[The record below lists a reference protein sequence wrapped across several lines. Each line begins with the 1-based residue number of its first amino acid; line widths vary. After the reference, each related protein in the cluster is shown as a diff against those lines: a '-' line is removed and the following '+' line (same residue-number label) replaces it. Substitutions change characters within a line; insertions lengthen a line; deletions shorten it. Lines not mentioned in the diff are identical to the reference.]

1 MKKYTL
7 IAIFLSMN
15 ILSDMVYKFDNQA
28 DELRFNN
35 LIKEIRCPKCT
46 SGSLSSSNAPISE
59 DLKLKI
65 VEMIK
70 DGKSDSDIKEYVSD
84 RFGKESLYDPEF
96 TQQTYILW
104 FGPLIFIV
112 IAFII
117 FFFRKKT

>member
-1 MKKYTL
+1 MKKYFL
-7 IAIFLSMN
+7 IIIFLSTH
-15 ILSDMVYKFDNQA
+15 ISSDMVYKFDNQA

-70 DGKSDSDIKEYVSD
+70 DGKSDSDIKQYVSD

>member
-1 MKKYTL
+1 MKKYFL
-7 IAIFLSMN
+7 IIIFLSMH
-15 ILSDMVYKFDNQA
+15 ISSDMVYKFDNQA

-46 SGSLSSSNAPISE
+46 SGSLSSSNAQISE

-70 DGKSDSDIKEYVSD
+70 DGKSDSDIKQYVSD

>member
-7 IAIFLSMN
+7 IAIFLSMH
-15 ILSDMVYKFDNQA
+15 IFSDMVYKFDNQE

-70 DGKSDSDIKEYVSD
+70 DGKSDSDIKEYVSY

>member
-7 IAIFLSMN
+7 MAIFLSMN
-15 ILSDMVYKFDNQA
+15 MFSDMVYKFDNQE

-59 DLKLKI
+59 DLKLRI

-70 DGKSDSDIKEYVSD
+70 EGKSDSDIKEYVSD

>member
-1 MKKYTL
+1 MKKYFL
-7 IAIFLSMN
+7 IIIFLSMH
-15 ILSDMVYKFDNQA
+15 ISSDMVYKFDNQA

-46 SGSLSSSNAPISE
+46 SGPLSSSNAPISE

-70 DGKSDSDIKEYVSD
+70 DGKSDSDIKQYVSD

>member
-15 ILSDMVYKFDNQA
+15 IFSDMVYKFDNLE

>member
-1 MKKYTL
+1 MKKYFL
-7 IAIFLSMN
+7 IIIFLSMH
-15 ILSDMVYKFDNQA
+15 ISSDMVYKFDNQA

-70 DGKSDSDIKEYVSD
+70 DGKSDSDIKQYVSD

-96 TQQTYILW
+96 TQQTFILW

>member
-15 ILSDMVYKFDNQA
+15 IFSDMVYKFDNQE

-96 TQQTYILW
+96 TQQTSILW

>member
-15 ILSDMVYKFDNQA
+15 IFSDMVYKFDNQE

-70 DGKSDSDIKEYVSD
+70 DGKSDSDIKEYISD

>member
-1 MKKYTL
+1 MKKYFL
-7 IAIFLSMN
+7 IIIFLSMH
-15 ILSDMVYKFDNQA
+15 ISSDMVYKFDNQA

-70 DGKSDSDIKEYVSD
+70 DGKSDSDIKQYVSD

-96 TQQTYILW
+96 SQQTYILW

>member
-15 ILSDMVYKFDNQA
+15 IFSDMVYKFDNLE

-96 TQQTYILW
+96 TKQTYILW

>member
-7 IAIFLSMN
+7 ITIFLSMN
-15 ILSDMVYKFDNQA
+15 IFSDMVYKFDNQE

-70 DGKSDSDIKEYVSD
+70 DGKSDSDIKQYVSD

>member
-15 ILSDMVYKFDNQA
+15 IFSDIVYKFDNQE

-70 DGKSDSDIKEYVSD
+70 DGKSDSDIKQYVSD

-96 TQQTYILW
+96 SQQTFILW

>member
-1 MKKYTL
+1 MKKYFL
-7 IAIFLSMN
+7 IIIFLSMN
-15 ILSDMVYKFDNQA
+15 IFSDMVYKFDNQA

-70 DGKSDSDIKEYVSD
+70 DGKSDSDIKQYVSD

>member
-15 ILSDMVYKFDNQA
+15 IFSDMVYKFDNQE

-70 DGKSDSDIKEYVSD
+70 DGKSDSDIKQYVSD

-96 TQQTYILW
+96 TQHTYILW

>member
-15 ILSDMVYKFDNQA
+15 IFSDIVYKFDNQE

-84 RFGKESLYDPEF
+84 RFGKESLYDPVF

>member
-15 ILSDMVYKFDNQA
+15 IFSDMVYKFDNQA

-70 DGKSDSDIKEYVSD
+70 EGKSDSDIKEYVSD

>member
-15 ILSDMVYKFDNQA
+15 IFSDMVYKFDNQE

-96 TQQTYILW
+96 TKQTYILW

>member
-15 ILSDMVYKFDNQA
+15 MFSDMVYKFDNQE

-59 DLKLKI
+59 DLKLRI

-112 IAFII
+112 IAFMI

>member
-15 ILSDMVYKFDNQA
+15 IFSDMVYKFDNQE

-117 FFFRKKT
+117 FFLRKKT

>member
-1 MKKYTL
+1 MKKYFL
-7 IAIFLSMN
+7 IIIFLSMH
-15 ILSDMVYKFDNQA
+15 ISSDMVYKFDNQA

>member
-1 MKKYTL
+1 MKKYFL
-7 IAIFLSMN
+7 IIIFLSMH
-15 ILSDMVYKFDNQA
+15 ISSDMVYKFDNQA

-96 TQQTYILW
+96 SQQTFILW

>member
-15 ILSDMVYKFDNQA
+15 IFSDMVYKFDNHE

-35 LIKEIRCPKCT
+35 LIKEIRCRKCT

>member
-7 IAIFLSMN
+7 IAIFLSMH
-15 ILSDMVYKFDNQA
+15 IFSDMVYKFDNQA

-70 DGKSDSDIKEYVSD
+70 DGKSDSDIKQYVSD

>member
-1 MKKYTL
+1 MKKNIL
-7 IAIFLSMN
+7 IAIFLSFN
-15 ILSDMVYKFDNQA
+15 VFSDMVYKFENQA

-59 DLKLKI
+59 DLKFKI

>member
-15 ILSDMVYKFDNQA
+15 MFSDMVYKFDNQE

>member
-15 ILSDMVYKFDNQA
+15 IFSDMVYKFDNQE

-59 DLKLKI
+59 DLKLRI

-84 RFGKESLYDPEF
+84 RFGKESLYDPEL

>member
-1 MKKYTL
+1 MKKNTL
-7 IAIFLSMN
+7 IAIFLSMHTF
-15 ILSDMVYKFDNQA
+15 SDMVYKFDNQE

>member
-15 ILSDMVYKFDNQA
+15 IFSDMVYKFDNQE
-28 DELRFNN
+28 DEARFNN

-59 DLKLKI
+59 DLKFKI

>member
-15 ILSDMVYKFDNQA
+15 IFSDMVYKFDNQE

-46 SGSLSSSNAPISE
+46 SGSLSSTNAQISE

-96 TQQTYILW
+96 SQQTFILW

>member
-15 ILSDMVYKFDNQA
+15 IFSDMVYKFDNQE

-70 DGKSDSDIKEYVSD
+70 DGKSDSDIKQYVSD

>member
-15 ILSDMVYKFDNQA
+15 IFSDMVYKFDNQA

-104 FGPLIFIV
+104 YGPLIFIV

>member
-15 ILSDMVYKFDNQA
+15 IFSDMVYKFDNQA

-59 DLKLKI
+59 DLKLRI

>member
-15 ILSDMVYKFDNQA
+15 IFSDMVYKFDNQE

-96 TQQTYILW
+96 SQQTFILW

-117 FFFRKKT
+117 FFFRKKI

>member
-15 ILSDMVYKFDNQA
+15 IFSDMVYKFDNQE

-46 SGSLSSSNAPISE
+46 SGSLSSSNAPIYE

>member
-1 MKKYTL
+1 MKKNTL
-7 IAIFLSMN
+7 IAIFLSFN
-15 ILSDMVYKFDNQA
+15 VFSDMVYKFENQA

-59 DLKLKI
+59 DLKLRI

>member
-15 ILSDMVYKFDNQA
+15 IFSDMVYKFDNQA

-65 VEMIK
+65 VELIK